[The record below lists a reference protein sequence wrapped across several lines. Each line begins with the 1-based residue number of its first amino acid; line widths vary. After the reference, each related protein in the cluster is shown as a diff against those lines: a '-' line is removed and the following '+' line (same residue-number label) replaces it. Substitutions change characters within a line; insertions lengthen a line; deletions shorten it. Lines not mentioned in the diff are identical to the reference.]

1 VSIHPVSL
9 RPETTRILAAAGFL
23 VALLLAA
30 QTFPAVV
37 RQVFCLPS
45 AWLSGQFLGV
55 PMLPAADGFQL
66 DCPTLPVDV
75 TLACSGTTFFAML
88 FALLLVT
95 STGLSFRVAGFGPT
109 SGSGW
114 RDELSMRN
122 QRPTPKFRLFFV
134 GRWLLG
140 VGRWALNWVS
150 QTRVVPYSLVL
161 AYLITLAANTAR
173 IVLGWHAA
181 LWANA
186 RLPLPFHSGVHLA
199 VGIIVFSGF
208 LLAGVFVTQRIK
220 S

>member
-1 VSIHPVSL
+1 M
-9 RPETTRILAAAGFL
+9 LAAAGTL

-30 QTFPAVV
+30 QALPSVV
-37 RQVFCLPS
+37 RQAFCLPS

-55 PMLPAADGFQL
+55 PMLSAEDGFRL

-75 TLACSGTTFFAML
+75 TLLCSGTTFFALL
-88 FALLLVT
+88 FALLLIT
-95 STGLSFRVAGFGPT
+95 STPLPFRVAASTPT
-109 SGSGW
+109 SGSGL
-114 RDELSMRN
+114 RDESAMRT
-122 QRPTPKFRLFFV
+122 QRGTPEFRLFFV
-134 GRWLLG
+134 GRWLLV

-186 RLPLPFHSGVHLA
+186 ALPLPFHSGVHLA

-208 LLAGVFVTQRIK
+208 LLAGVLVAQLKFNALHLPSR